1 MGLTAVALIYSPWG
15 QRSGA
20 HMNPAVTLTFLMLG
34 KIHVW
39 DAVCYCI
46 AQLIG
51 GLAGVYCTT
60 KVTSRHQG
68 ITRSIASRNTRLQ
81 VFFGVRSKPDW
92 PKICCFMR
100 LFSDAVDN
108 FGRLMQVFPRSH
120 QIVIYA
126 C

>member
-60 KVTSRHQG
+60 K
-68 ITRSIASRNTRLQ
+68 
-81 VFFGVRSKPDW
+81 
-92 PKICCFMR
+92 
-100 LFSDAVDN
+100 AVSYTH
-108 FGRLMQVFPRSH
+108 LTLPTT
-120 QIVIYA
+120 
-126 C
+126 